1 MDDIVDNGSITD
13 YIFMVIVILF
23 FILYD
28 LNFVEFFFFSLKIII
43 LINWGVFM

>member
-28 LNFVEFFFFSLKIII
+28 LNFVEDFFLFCH
-43 LINWGVFM
+43 

>member
-28 LNFVEFFFFSLKIII
+28 LNFVEFFFFFFIK
-43 LINWGVFM
+43 NYNFN